1 MRLAFNFFSPDN
13 SLTHLFGSFSLM
25 ATTLGF
31 RIARLPHLWR
41 SILDRRLAPLGLTQ
55 TRWVTLYHLWR
66 MGDGQPQ
73 CELARAI
80 GVEAPSLV
88 RTLSQLE
95 SQGLIERHA
104 CENDRRTKR
113 IYLTDAA
120 MPLLE
125 KIDDVAT
132 DARQE
137 MLAGL
142 SEDEIDQLN
151 RWLARIEEN
160 GLAIQAKEQD
170 TPPSP

>member
-1 MRLAFNFFSPDN
+1 
-13 SLTHLFGSFSLM
+13 M
-25 ATTLGF
+25 ATSLGF

-73 CELARAI
+73 CDLARAI

-88 RTLSQLE
+88 RTLGQLE
-95 SQGLIERHA
+95 EQGLIERRA
-104 CENDRRTKR
+104 CESDRRTKR
-113 IYLTDAA
+113 LYLTDEA

-125 KIDDVAT
+125 KIGRVAD

-137 MLAGL
+137 MLDGL
-142 SEDEIDQLN
+142 SDEDTAQLD
-151 RWLARIEEN
+151 RWLAVIESN
-160 GLAIQAKEQD
+160 GLALQERD
-170 TPPSP
+170 TPRQTDS